1 MRLKLAYGGFVC
13 HEDTKTLRR
22 KDVKKQDTRNKTK
35 KELVAESPDA
45 IFDKSDIK
53 IDQIAQV

>member
-1 MRLKLAYGGFVC
+1 MGLELAYGGFFLPRR
-13 HEDTKTLRR
+13 HKDAKT
-22 KDVKKQDTRNKTK
+22 QRNKTK

-53 IDQIAQV
+53 FDQIAQV